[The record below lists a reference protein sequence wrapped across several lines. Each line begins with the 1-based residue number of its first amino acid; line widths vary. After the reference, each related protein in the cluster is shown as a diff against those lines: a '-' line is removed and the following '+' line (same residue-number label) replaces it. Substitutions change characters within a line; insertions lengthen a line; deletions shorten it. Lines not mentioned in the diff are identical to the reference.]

1 MKKIVSVILAILTMT
16 STLFATS
23 VFASVAQTSITKITS
38 TKSSIKVK
46 WEPIDDADGYQIQK
60 STNKSFKKN
69 SKKYNISNTDF
80 TSKTIKKLKSNKNY
94 YVRIRAYKLK
104 SETKTYSK
112 WSNTKSIKTKK
123 NNSSTSNNKNNTASS
138 TKPSSSNNNEPSTP
152 NCANGNHS
160 MPTGN
165 SGKWFNNRNE
175 CKEYMSQVW
184 DMWSQKRK
192 NGEITYEEYVKK
204 CPYGYECWSCSYC
217 GKWTVN
223 FYYD

>member
-1 MKKIVSVILAILTMT
+1 MKKIISVILAILTMT

-46 WEPIDDADGYQIQK
+46 WEQIDDADGYQIQK

-69 SKKYNISNTDF
+69 SKKYNISNTNS

-94 YVRIRAYKLK
+94 YIRIRAYKLK

-123 NNSSTSNNKNNTASS
+123 SNSSTSNSSSSKNNS
-138 TKPSSSNNNEPSTP
+138 TTKKTTCTNNS
-152 NCANGNHS
+152 NHS
-160 MPTGN
+160 MPCGN
-165 SGKWFNNRNE
+165 MGRWFNSRADVQTYDKSQADQYYE
-175 CKEYMSQVW
+175 QYKEGSLTW
-184 DMWSQKRK
+184 
-192 NGEITYEEYVKK
+192 EEYNKK
-204 CPYGYECWSCSYC
+204 AGYGYEAWSCAYC
-217 GKWTVN
+217 GKWTGN
-223 FYYD
+223 IKYH

>member
-1 MKKIVSVILAILTMT
+1 MKKIISVILAILTMT

-23 VFASVAQTSITKITS
+23 VFASVAQTSITKIIS

-69 SKKYNISNTDF
+69 SKKYNISNTDS

-123 NNSSTSNNKNNTASS
+123 NNSSTSN
-138 TKPSSSNNNEPSTP
+138 SSSSKENPTITKKTTCTNNH
-152 NCANGNHS
+152 NHS
-160 MPTGN
+160 MPCGN
-165 SGKWFNNRNE
+165 MGRWFNSRSE
-175 CKEYMSQVW
+175 LVSYYSDVCK
-184 DMWSQKRK
+184 MWGEKSD
-192 NGEITYEEYVKK
+192 NNEITYDELVKN
-204 CPYGYECWSCSYC
+204 CPFGYECWNCAYC
-217 GKWTVN
+217 GKWTGN
-223 FYYD
+223 FKYHKE

>member
-1 MKKIVSVILAILTMT
+1 MKKIISVILAILTMT

-38 TKSSIKVK
+38 TKSSIKIK

-69 SKKYNISNTDF
+69 SKKYNISNTDS

-123 NNSSTSNNKNNTASS
+123 SNSSTSN
-138 TKPSSSNNNEPSTP
+138 SSSSKENPTITKKAT
-152 NCANGNHS
+152 CTHNGNHS
-160 MPTGN
+160 MPCGN
-165 SGKWFNNRNE
+165 MGRWFNSRADVQTYDKSQADQYYE
-175 CKEYMSQVW
+175 QYKEGSLTW
-184 DMWSQKRK
+184 
-192 NGEITYEEYVKK
+192 EEYNKK
-204 CPYGYECWSCSYC
+204 AGYGYEAWSCAYC
-217 GKWTVN
+217 GKWTGN
-223 FYYD
+223 IKYH

>member
-1 MKKIVSVILAILTMT
+1 MKKIISVILAILTMT

-46 WEPIDDADGYQIQK
+46 WEPIDNADGYQIQK

-69 SKKYNISNTDF
+69 SKKYNISNTDS

-123 NNSSTSNNKNNTASS
+123 SNSSTSN
-138 TKPSSSNNNEPSTP
+138 SSSSKENPTITKKTTCTNNH
-152 NCANGNHS
+152 NHS
-160 MPTGN
+160 MPCGN
-165 SGKWFNNRNE
+165 MGKWFNSRSELNSYYLDIGKSWGN
-175 CKEYMSQVW
+175 KLN
-184 DMWSQKRK
+184 
-192 NGEITYEEYVKK
+192 NGEITRQEYYNN
-204 CPYGYECWSCSYC
+204 CPSGYESWTCSYC
-217 GKWTVN
+217 GKWTGN
-223 FYYD
+223 FEY

>member
-1 MKKIVSVILAILTMT
+1 MKKIISVILAILTMT

-38 TKSSIKVK
+38 TKSSIKIK

-69 SKKYNISNTDF
+69 SKKYNISNTDS

-123 NNSSTSNNKNNTASS
+123 SNSSTSN
-138 TKPSSSNNNEPSTP
+138 SSSSKENPTITKKTTCTNNS
-152 NCANGNHS
+152 NHS
-160 MPTGN
+160 MPCGN
-165 SGKWFNNRNE
+165 MGRWFNSRADVQTYDKSQADQYYE
-175 CKEYMSQVW
+175 QYKEGFLTW
-184 DMWSQKRK
+184 
-192 NGEITYEEYVKK
+192 EEYNKK
-204 CPYGYECWSCSYC
+204 AGYGYEAWSCAYC
-217 GKWTVN
+217 GKWTGN
-223 FYYD
+223 IKYH

>member
-1 MKKIVSVILAILTMT
+1 MKKIISVILAILTMT

-38 TKSSIKVK
+38 TKSSIKIK

-69 SKKYNISNTDF
+69 SKKYNISNTDS

-123 NNSSTSNNKNNTASS
+123 SNSSTSN
-138 TKPSSSNNNEPSTP
+138 SSSSKENPTITKKAT
-152 NCANGNHS
+152 CTHNGNHS

-192 NGEITYEEYVKK
+192 NGEITYEEYTQK
-204 CPYGYECWSCSYC
+204 CPGGYECWSCSRC

>member
-1 MKKIVSVILAILTMT
+1 MKKIISVILAILTMT

-38 TKSSIKVK
+38 TKSSIKIK

-69 SKKYNISNTDF
+69 SKKYNISNTDS

-123 NNSSTSNNKNNTASS
+123 SNSSTSN
-138 TKPSSSNNNEPSTP
+138 SSSSKENPTITKKTTCTNNH
-152 NCANGNHS
+152 NHS
-160 MPTGN
+160 MPCGN
-165 SGKWFNNRNE
+165 MGRWFNSRADVQTYDKSQADQYYE
-175 CKEYMSQVW
+175 QYKEGFLTW
-184 DMWSQKRK
+184 
-192 NGEITYEEYVKK
+192 EEYNKK
-204 CPYGYECWSCSYC
+204 AGYGYEAWSCAYC
-217 GKWTVN
+217 GKWTGN
-223 FYYD
+223 IKYH

>member
-1 MKKIVSVILAILTMT
+1 MKKIISVILAILTIT

-69 SKKYNISNTDF
+69 SKKYNISNTDS

-123 NNSSTSNNKNNTASS
+123 SNSSTSIKKEDTSASN
-138 TKPSSSNNNEPSTP
+138 SSPSNNINKSTCT
-152 NCANGNHS
+152 NSNNHS
-160 MPTGN
+160 IKCGN

-175 CKEYMSQVW
+175 CKEYMSQIC
-184 DMWSQKRK
+184 DMWSQRK
-192 NGEITYEEYVKK
+192 ANGEITYEEYVKK

>member
-1 MKKIVSVILAILTMT
+1 MKKIISVILAILTMT

-23 VFASVAQTSITKITS
+23 VFASIAQTSITKITS

-69 SKKYNISNTDF
+69 SKKYNISNTDS

-123 NNSSTSNNKNNTASS
+123 SNSSTSN
-138 TKPSSSNNNEPSTP
+138 SSSSKENPTITKKTTCTNNS
-152 NCANGNHS
+152 NHS

-175 CKEYMSQVW
+175 CKEYMSQIC
-184 DMWSQKRK
+184 DMWSQRK
-192 NGEITYEEYVKK
+192 ANGEITYEEYVKK